1 MADLI
6 TLESSA
12 FPDNSRVATFRGV
25 EAISRPYEIEVL
37 VMIDEADGEE
47 VDLADGIGSK
57 ARLVIDRADDK
68 LPPFIFAGILGTIEH
83 LHSFGGRSLVRAVIV
98 PRLWTLGLSHH
109 SRMFTKES
117 IRDIIKDVLEDN
129 GLHEGDDFDIRVQHQ
144 VKEEHVCQ
152 YHESDLAFISR
163 WMEREGFYY
172 YFEHSESGE
181 KLIIADSKSYPDEPL
196 KVPVRYFPQA
206 GGDHS
211 AGASFRTFRAKHA
224 SLPATVKL
232 KDYDYARPNLELAG
246 PSDVSDY
253 GTAEVIKHGDRFF
266 TPGDATRLATLRS
279 EEMKAR
285 QVVFRAAG
293 TRSHINSGHKFSLD
307 EHPKPSFNTK
317 YLAIEVH
324 HYGNQA
330 AGYTQWADLMDI
342 EHQEVYFVEVDAI
355 PAKVQFRPETRTQW
369 PRIYGTENA
378 VIDGPADSD
387 YAQLD
392 DQGRYLVKFKFD
404 ESTLKQGNAS
414 TLVRM
419 MQPHGGEIEGFH
431 FPLRKGT
438 EVLLTFLGGD
448 PDRPVI
454 SGVVPNAL
462 TPSPVTS
469 ANHTK
474 NVIQTGG
481 RNRFEMEDLANNQW
495 IRISTPHAKTVI
507 NMGLPMDTIHEL
519 HMHTDKDTLLD
530 TGTNYDLNVGK
541 QGGGSWTTHVET
553 DWKSHV
559 NTGGFSLGVVTPPG
573 TPSAGCIGIVAAQ
586 SIGITADH
594 GTYTLT
600 VSEKEWT
607 TKVPKDKM
615 TTTTK
620 GDYTVTVTDKNTK
633 IDTQTGKTD
642 ILSKGAVKVQ
652 SSNSTMELLSKG
664 NMTIRAEG
672 ESVTIDSKGGKMD
685 ITAKTEILIQAPKV
699 ETKSTS
705 EIHHILGQEMTVKGS
720 QFETY
725 IGIKNE
731 NVLGLK
737 MEGLV
742 GGKIEGILAAEI
754 RFGAT
759 LSLVDRVAE
768 FELKKGKIVKKEAE
782 LGSVSITL
790 IQQSV
795 TITQV
800 GIFML
805 A

>member
-37 VMIDEADGEE
+37 LMIDEADGEE

-57 ARLVIDRADDK
+57 ARLVLDRIDDK

-83 LHSFGGRSLVRAVIV
+83 LHSFAGRSLVRAVIV

-109 SRMFTKES
+109 SRMFTKQS
-117 IRDIIKDVLEDN
+117 VRDIIRDVLEDN
-129 GLHEGDDFDIRVQHQ
+129 GLKEGKDFDIRVQHQ
-144 VKEEHVCQ
+144 AKEEHVCQ
-152 YHESDLAFISR
+152 YHESDLDFISR

-181 KLIIADSKSYPDEPL
+181 KLIIADSSSYPDEPL

-206 GGDHS
+206 GGDYS

-224 SLPATVKL
+224 SLPASLKL

-246 PSDVSDY
+246 PTEVSDL
-253 GTAEVIKHGDRFF
+253 GTAEIVKHGDRFF
-266 TPGDATRLATLRS
+266 TPGDGSRLAALRG
-279 EEMKAR
+279 EELKAR
-285 QVVFRAAG
+285 QVVYRATG
-293 TRSHINSGHKFSLD
+293 TRSHICSGHKFALD
-307 EHPKPSFNTK
+307 EHPKASFNKK
-317 YLAIEVH
+317 YLAVEVH

-330 AGYTQWADLMDI
+330 NGYTQWKEFMDVDH
-342 EHQEVYFVEVDAI
+342 EEVYFVEVDAI
-355 PAKVQFRPETRTQW
+355 PAAVQFRPESRTSW
-369 PRIYGTENA
+369 PRIYAAENA
-378 VIDGPADSD
+378 VIDGPADSE

-392 DQGRYLVKFKFD
+392 DQGRYSVKFKFD
-404 ESTLKQGNAS
+404 ESQLKQGSAS

-438 EVLLTFLGGD
+438 EVVVTFLGGD

-507 NMGLPMDTIHEL
+507 NMGLPMDGIHEL

-530 TGTNYDLNVGK
+530 TGSNFDLNVGK

-553 DWKSHV
+553 DWKSQV
-559 NTGGFSLGVVTPPG
+559 AKGGFALGVVAPVG
-573 TPSAGCIGIVAAQ
+573 TPSAGCIGVIADQAI
-586 SIGITADH
+586 SITANH
-594 GTYTLT
+594 GTYSLT
-600 VSEKEWT
+600 VSDKEWT

-620 GDYTVTVTDKNTK
+620 GDYTVTVTDNNTK
-633 IDTQTGKTD
+633 FDTKGKTEIVSKDLIKVDSTGSTVDVHAKGKITIKTTGGD
-642 ILSKGAVKVQ
+642 IL
-652 SSNSTMELLSKG
+652 
-664 NMTIRAEG
+664 
-672 ESVTIDSKGGKMD
+672 IDSATGRMD
-685 ITAKTEILIQAPKV
+685 ITAATEIELKAPKV
-699 ETKSTS
+699 GTKTTFSMS
-705 EIHHILGQEMTVKGS
+705 EILNTEMTVKGS

-725 IGIKNE
+725 IGAKNE
-731 NVLGLK
+731 NVLGVK
-737 MEGLV
+737 MDGLV
-742 GGKIEGILAAEI
+742 GGKIEATLAVEI
-754 RFGAT
+754 GFSAT
-759 LSLVDRVAE
+759 LSLIDKVAE

>member
-1 MADLI
+1 M
-6 TLESSA
+6 
-12 FPDNSRVATFRGV
+12 
-25 EAISRPYEIEVL
+25 SRPYEIEVL
-37 VMIDEADGEE
+37 VMIDEPDGEE
-47 VDLADGIGSK
+47 IDLADGIGSK
-57 ARLVIDRADDK
+57 ARLVLDRADDK
-68 LPPFIFAGILGTIEH
+68 LPPFIMAGILGTIEH

-98 PRLWTLGLSHH
+98 PRLWNLGLSHH
-109 SRMFTKES
+109 SRMFTKQS
-117 IRDIIKDVLEDN
+117 IRDIIKDILEDN
-129 GLHEGDDFDIRVQHQ
+129 GLNEGDDFDIRVQHQ
-144 VKEEHVCQ
+144 AKEEHVCQ
-152 YHESDLAFISR
+152 YHESDLDFISR
-163 WMEREGFYY
+163 WMEKEGFYY

-181 KLIIADSKSYPDEPL
+181 KLIIADAKSYPDEPL
-196 KVPVRYFPQA
+196 KAPIRYFPQA

-211 AGASFRTFRAKHA
+211 AGASFRTFRARHA
-224 SLPATVKL
+224 SLPASVKL
-232 KDYDYARPNLELAG
+232 KDYDYARPNLELSG
-246 PSDVSDY
+246 QGDVSDY
-253 GTAEVIKHGDRFF
+253 GTAEVVKHGDRFF
-266 TPGDATRLATLRS
+266 TPNDGARLSKLRS
-279 EEMKAR
+279 EELKAR
-285 QVVFRAAG
+285 QVVFRASG
-293 TRSHINSGHKFSLD
+293 TRSHLCSGHKFSLD
-307 EHPKPSFNTK
+307 EHPKPSFNKK
-317 YLAIEVH
+317 YLAVEVH

-330 AGYTQWADLMDI
+330 SGYTQWKDLMEVDH
-342 EHQEVYFVEVDAI
+342 EEVYFVEVDAI
-355 PAKVQFRPETRTQW
+355 PADVQFRPESRTPW
-369 PRIYGTENA
+369 PRIYAAENA
-378 VIDGPADSD
+378 IICGAAESE

-392 DQGRYLVKFKFD
+392 DQGRYAIKFKFD

-438 EVLLTFLGGD
+438 EVAVTFMGGD

-481 RNRFEMEDLANNQW
+481 RNRMEFEDLSGSQW

-507 NMGLPMDTIHEL
+507 NMGLPMDNIHEL

-530 TGTNYDLNVGK
+530 TGANFDLNVGK

-559 NTGGFSLGVVTPPG
+559 AKGGFSLGVVTAPG
-573 TPSAGCIGIVAAQ
+573 APSAGCIGIVAAQ

-594 GTYTLT
+594 GPYTLT
-600 VSEKEWT
+600 VKENNWT
-607 TKVPKDKM
+607 TKVPAGSM

-620 GDYTVTVTDKNTK
+620 GDYTVTVTDNNTK
-633 IDTQTGKTD
+633 FDTKGQTEIVSKGLVKVDSTGSTVDVLAKGKITIKTSGGD
-642 ILSKGAVKVQ
+642 IL
-652 SSNSTMELLSKG
+652 
-664 NMTIRAEG
+664 
-672 ESVTIDSKGGKMD
+672 IDSATGRMD
-685 ITAKTEILIQAPKV
+685 ITAATEIELKAPKV
-699 ETKSTS
+699 GTKTTFSAS
-705 EIHHILGQEMTVKGS
+705 EILNMEMTVKGS
-720 QFETY
+720 QLETY
-725 IGIKNE
+725 IGVKNE
-731 NVLGLK
+731 NVLGVK
-737 MEGLV
+737 IDGLV

-754 RFGAT
+754 SFGAT

>member
-25 EAISRPYEIEVL
+25 EAISRPYEFEVL
-37 VMIDEADGEE
+37 VMLDEADGEE

-57 ARLVIDRADDK
+57 ARLVLDRADDK
-68 LPPFIFAGILGTIEH
+68 LPPFIIAGILGTVEH
-83 LHSFGGRSLVRAVIV
+83 MHSFAGRSLVRAVIV

-109 SRMFTKES
+109 SRIFTKKS
-117 IRDIIKDVLEDN
+117 IRDIIKAILEDN
-129 GLHEGDDFDIRVQHQ
+129 GLAEGDDFDIRVQNNA
-144 VKEEHVCQ
+144 KEEYVCQ

-181 KLIIADSKSYPDEPL
+181 KLVIADAKSYPDEPL
-196 KVPVRYFPQA
+196 GVPVRYFPQA

-211 AGASFRTFRAKHA
+211 AGASFRTFRARHA
-224 SLPATVKL
+224 SLPASVKL
-232 KDYDYARPNLELAG
+232 KDYDYARPNLDMSGQGE
-246 PSDVSDY
+246 VSDY
-253 GTAEVIKHGDRFF
+253 GTTELMVHGARFF
-266 TPGDATRLATLRS
+266 SPGDGSRIAKLRA
-279 EEMKAR
+279 EELLAR
-285 QVVFRAAG
+285 QVVYRAAG
-293 TRSHINSGHKFSLD
+293 TRSHICSGHKFALD
-307 EHPKPSFNTK
+307 EHPKGSFNKK

-330 AGYTQWADLMDI
+330 SGYTQWKDLMDV
-342 EHQEVYFVEVDAI
+342 EHQEVYFVEIDAI
-355 PAKVQFRPETRTQW
+355 PADVQFRPETRTQW

-378 VIDGPADSD
+378 LIDGPADSE

-438 EVLLTFLGGD
+438 EVILTFLGGD

-481 RNRFEMEDLANNQW
+481 RNRMEFEDLSGSQW
-495 IRISTPHAKTVI
+495 IRISTPHKKTFI
-507 NMGLPMDTIHEL
+507 NMGLPDDGVHEL
-519 HMHTDKDTLLD
+519 NMHTDADTQLD
-530 TGTNYDLNVGK
+530 TGKNFDLNVGK
-541 QGGGSWTTHVET
+541 LGGGSWTTHVET

-559 NTGGFSLGVVTPPG
+559 KNGGFSLGVGADYPAPAAG
-573 TPSAGCIGIVAAQ
+573 TVGIIANKDINMTANT
-586 SIGITADH
+586 GIYH
-594 GTYTLT
+594 LT
-600 VSEKEWT
+600 VSAKEWIT
-607 TKVPKDKM
+607 DVPSDKM

-620 GDYTVTVTDKNTK
+620 GDYTVTVTSNNTK
-633 IDTQTGKTD
+633 FDTKGKTE
-642 ILSKGAVKVQ
+642 ILSQGLVKVE
-652 SSNSTMELLSKG
+652 SSGSTMEVLSSG
-664 NMTIRAEG
+664 NMTLRASDG
-672 ESVTIDSKGGKMD
+672 NVTIDAKGGRMD
-685 ITAKTEILIQAPKV
+685 VTAKTEILIKAPKV

-705 EIHHILGQEMTVKGS
+705 EIHEILGQEMTVKGS
-720 QFETY
+720 QLETY
-725 IGIKNE
+725 IGLKNE
-731 NVLGLK
+731 NVLGVK

-742 GGKIEGILAAEI
+742 GGKIEGILALEV

-759 LSLVDRVAE
+759 LSLVDKVAE

>member
-37 VMIDEADGEE
+37 VMVDEADGEE
-47 VDLADGIGSK
+47 IDLADGIGSK
-57 ARLVIDRADDK
+57 ARLVLDRADDK

-117 IRDIIKDVLEDN
+117 IRDIIKDILEDN
-129 GLHEGDDFDIRVQHQ
+129 GLNEGDDFDIRVQHQ

-152 YHESDLAFISR
+152 YHESDLDFISR
-163 WMEREGFYY
+163 WMEKEGFYY

-211 AGASFRTFRAKHA
+211 AGASFRTFRARHA
-224 SLPATVKL
+224 SLPASVKL
-232 KDYDYARPNLELAG
+232 KDYDYARPNLELSG
-246 PSDVSDY
+246 QGDVSDY
-253 GTAEVIKHGDRFF
+253 GTAEVVKHGDRFF
-266 TPGDATRLATLRS
+266 TPNDGARLSKLRS
-279 EEMKAR
+279 EELKAR
-285 QVVFRAAG
+285 QVVFRASG
-293 TRSHINSGHKFSLD
+293 TRTHITSGHKFSLD
-307 EHPKPSFNTK
+307 EHPKPSFNKK
-317 YLAIEVH
+317 YLAVEVH

-330 AGYTQWADLMDI
+330 SGYTQWKDLMDLDH
-342 EHQEVYFVEVDAI
+342 EEVYFVEVDAI
-355 PAKVQFRPETRTQW
+355 LADVQFRPESRTQW
-369 PRIYGTENA
+369 PRIYAAENA
-378 VIDGPADSD
+378 IICGAAESE

-392 DQGRYLVKFKFD
+392 DQGRYAIKFKFD

-438 EVLLTFLGGD
+438 EVAVTFMGGD

-469 ANHTK
+469 ANHTR

-481 RNRFEMEDLANNQW
+481 RNRMEFEDLSGSQW
-495 IRISTPHAKTVI
+495 IRLSTPHAKTVI
-507 NMGLPMDTIHEL
+507 NMGLPMDGIHEL
-519 HMHTDKDTLLD
+519 HMHTDKDTMLD
-530 TGTNYDLNVGK
+530 TGSNFDLNVGK

-553 DWKSHV
+553 DWKSYV
-559 NTGGFSLGVVTPPG
+559 AKGGFSLGVVTPPG

-594 GTYTLT
+594 GPYTLT
-600 VSEKEWT
+600 VKENNWT
-607 TKVPKDKM
+607 TKVPAGSM

-620 GDYTVTVTDKNTK
+620 GDYSVTVTDNNTK
-633 IDTQTGKTD
+633 FDTKGQTEIVSKGLVKVDSTGSTVDVLAKGKITIKTSGGD
-642 ILSKGAVKVQ
+642 IL
-652 SSNSTMELLSKG
+652 
-664 NMTIRAEG
+664 
-672 ESVTIDSKGGKMD
+672 IDSATGRMD
-685 ITAKTEILIQAPKV
+685 ITAATEIELKAPKV
-699 ETKSTS
+699 GTKTTFSAS
-705 EIHHILGQEMTVKGS
+705 EILNMEMTVKGS
-720 QFETY
+720 QLETY
-725 IGIKNE
+725 IGVKNE
-731 NVLGLK
+731 NVLGVK
-737 MEGLV
+737 IDGLV

-754 RFGAT
+754 SFGAT

-768 FELKKGKIVKKEAE
+768 FELKQGKIVKKEAE